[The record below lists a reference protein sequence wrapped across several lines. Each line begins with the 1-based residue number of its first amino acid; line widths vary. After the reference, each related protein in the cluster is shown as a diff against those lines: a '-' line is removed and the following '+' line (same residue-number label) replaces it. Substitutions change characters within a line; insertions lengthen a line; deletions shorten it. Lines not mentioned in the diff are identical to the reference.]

1 MKTQEELNE
10 LREEVET
17 LNRKLDELTDE
28 ELSQVAGGDDHGR
41 TTLDKYLKSICP
53 DKNRILVDHG
63 EGKKL
68 SLDNSVKLDDKNNV
82 YVLPRH

>member
-1 MKTQEELNE
+1 MKTKEELNE

-28 ELSQVAGGDDHGR
+28 ELSQVAGGDER
-41 TTLDKYLKSICP
+41 SRMALEKYLKNLCP
-53 DKNRILVDHG
+53 DKSRILVDHG

>member
-1 MKTQEELNE
+1 MKTKEELNE

-41 TTLDKYLKSICP
+41 MALEKYIKTLCP
-53 DKNRILVDHG
+53 DKNKILVDAG

-68 SLDNSVKLDDKNNV
+68 DLDNRVKYDDHNNV
-82 YVLPRH
+82 YVLPRR